1 MDKFYFVI
9 LGDQDNSIGNE
20 MEKHL
25 SIFNETTRI
34 LQNVYLCRKRSEETT
49 EPKTTNEL
57 RDYIAGEKNGYC
69 MVIDIDKGLSCAWS
83 LTKDNSDKLIEI
95 VEKLKNGWQTKQ

>member
-1 MDKFYFVI
+1 MDQYYFVI
-9 LGDQDNSIGNE
+9 LGDQDNGIGNE

-25 SIFNETTRI
+25 SIFNESTRI
-34 LQNVYLCRKRSEETT
+34 LPNVYLCSKKSGETSV
-49 EPKTTNEL
+49 PMTTNKL

-95 VEKLKNGWQTKQ
+95 VEKLKNG